1 MLFAKDRVLL
11 GCDTVS
17 GEQFL
22 MFFRVTRPSSTGP
35 SSPRTAMLE
44 K

>member
-11 GCDTVS
+11 ECDTVS

-22 MFFRVTRPSSTGP
+22 MFVRVTRPSSIGP

>member
-11 GCDTVS
+11 ECDTVS
-17 GEQFL
+17 SEQFL
-22 MFFRVTRPSSTGP
+22 MFFRITRLSPSGP
-35 SSPRTAMLE
+35 SNPKTAMLE